1 MKVKTFKQLVI
12 DVAKAKTAEDLDN
25 ICCDVMRSFNTQKI
39 SWKDHEIIY
48 ALISIHKS
56 SPYHV
61 GVDWNTINK

>member
-12 DVAKAKTAEDLDN
+12 DVANAKTAEDLDN
-25 ICCDVMRSFNTQKI
+25 ICCDVKRSFETQKI

-61 GVDWNTINK
+61 GVDWNAINK